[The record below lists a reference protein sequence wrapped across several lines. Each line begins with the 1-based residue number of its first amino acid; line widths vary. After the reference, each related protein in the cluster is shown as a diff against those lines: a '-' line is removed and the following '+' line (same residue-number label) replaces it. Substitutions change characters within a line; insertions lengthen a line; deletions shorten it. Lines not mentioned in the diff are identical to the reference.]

1 MEETTSPPL
10 AVSMGEPAGI
20 GPDLL
25 LQLYAQRKV
34 LGLPAFIAFG
44 SLTFLR
50 ARAER
55 LQLEIDLIE
64 TSPSEAHSHFAT
76 SLPVFNIAGDC
87 PDMPGEPSP
96 QSAQVVIQSIRSAV
110 EATQSGACRA
120 VVTAPIHKAQ
130 LYAAGFSHPGHTEYL
145 AALCEDEQAHVPH
158 PVMMLA
164 HDAYRVVPLTIHI
177 PLKDVAEAITPDL
190 LKTVCR
196 IVSNDLQNRYGI
208 AHPKIALSGLNPHA
222 GEDGTIGIEDRDI
235 ITPAIK
241 ALNEEGLN
249 IVGPLSA
256 DTLFHPPHWQS
267 YDCVIA
273 MYHDQ
278 ALIPIKTLAFDQGVN
293 VTLGLP
299 IIRTSP
305 DHGTAFDF
313 AGTGRASSK
322 SMLAAIQHA
331 DRISRVKP

>member
-1 MEETTSPPL
+1 MEQTNLSPL

-25 LQLYAQRKV
+25 LQLYAQRES
-34 LGLPAFIAFG
+34 LDLPSFIAFG

-50 ARAER
+50 ARAKR
-55 LQLEIDLIE
+55 LQLDIE
-64 TSPSEAHSHFAT
+64 LVATTPQDAQSQFAT
-76 SLPVFNIAGDC
+76 SLPVFNIIGDC
-87 PDMPGEPSP
+87 PDLPGEPSP
-96 QSAQVVIQSIRSAV
+96 QSAEVVIGAIRAAV
-110 EATQSGACRA
+110 EATRSGACRA
-120 VVTAPIHKAQ
+120 IVTAPIHKAQ
-130 LYAAGFSHPGHTEYL
+130 LYAAGFAHPGHTEYL
-145 AALCEDEQAHVPH
+145 AALCKGEQTYAPH

-164 HDAYRVVPLTIHI
+164 HETYRVVPLTIHI
-177 PLKDVAEAITPDL
+177 PVKDVAEAITPDL
-190 LKTVCR
+190 IKTVCR
-196 IVSNDLQNRYGI
+196 VVSKDLQNRYGI
-208 AHPKIALSGLNPHA
+208 SQPKVALSGLNPHA
-222 GEDGTIGIEDRDI
+222 GEDGTIGQEDRDI
-235 ITPAIK
+235 IAPTIE

-313 AGTGRASSK
+313 AGTGNASSK

-331 DRISRVKP
+331 NRVSRAKL